1 MAGIFEYKGD
11 CLDLA
16 EVDAFVAKP
25 LNHLR
30 AELVN
35 GSVDLAWERRMY
47 TL

>member
-1 MAGIFEYKGD
+1 MYEYKGD

-16 EVDAFVAKP
+16 EVDAFVTNP

-35 GSVDLAWERRMY
+35 GSVDLARERRMC